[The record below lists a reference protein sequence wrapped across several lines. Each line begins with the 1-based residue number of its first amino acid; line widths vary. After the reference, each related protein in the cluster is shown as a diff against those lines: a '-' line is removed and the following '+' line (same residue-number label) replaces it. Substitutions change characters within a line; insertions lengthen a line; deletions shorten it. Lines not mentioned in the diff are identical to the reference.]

1 MILYHG
7 SKSGIKGS
15 IQPISRAECDFG
27 RGFYMGDK
35 EDQPK
40 SLVSEFKDNMFYELD
55 CDFSG
60 LKVLDFTD
68 DYESQ
73 LDWSLFIAYNRKQF
87 DTEKYTKLSK
97 KYEAYN
103 NDYDVIAGLIADDKM
118 TEALQRFFDGTFSDK
133 ALIAA
138 MSRVK
143 LGRQFVAKTEI
154 ACSNEHI
161 KIVSSRKLS
170 DNELLTAKSFNEQRR
185 RQNTTVLNEI
195 TTRFRRSTDVKFFD
209 EILEEYGL

>member
-7 SKSGIKGS
+7 SKSGIKGE
-15 IQPISRAECDFG
+15 IKPVSRTECDFG
-27 RGFYMGDK
+27 KGFYMGDK

-40 SLVSEFKDNMFYELD
+40 SLVSEFKDNMYYELE

-60 LKVLDFTD
+60 LKILEFTD

-73 LDWSLFIAYNRKQF
+73 LDWSLYIAYNRKQF
-87 DTEKYTKLSK
+87 DPDKYKKLAQ
-97 KYEAYN
+97 KYEEYN
-103 NDYDVIAGLIADDKM
+103 QNYDVIAGLIADDKM

-143 LGRQFVAKTEI
+143 LGRQFVAKTDI
-154 ACSNEHI
+154 ACSNDHI
-161 KIVSSRKLS
+161 KILSSRKLTE
-170 DNELLTAKSFNEQRR
+170 NERSMAKAFNDQRR
-185 RQNTTVLNEI
+185 RQNETVLNEI
-195 TTRFRRSTDVKFFD
+195 TTRFRRATDVKFFD
-209 EILEEYGL
+209 EILEEYSL

>member
-7 SKSGIKGS
+7 SKSGIKGN
-15 IQPISRAECDFG
+15 IQPLSRAECDFG

-60 LKVLDFTD
+60 LKVLEFTD
-68 DYESQ
+68 DYDSQ

-87 DTEKYTKLSK
+87 DSDKYYKLAR
-97 KYEAYN
+97 KYESYN
-103 NDYDVIAGLIADDKM
+103 NNYDVIAGLIADDKM

-154 ACSNEHI
+154 ACNSDHI
-161 KIVSSRKLS
+161 QIVSSRKLN
-170 DNELLTAKSFNEQRR
+170 DNERQMARAFNDQRR
-185 RQNTTVLNEI
+185 RQNETVLNEI
-195 TTRFRRSTDVKFFD
+195 NARFRRSTDVKFFD
-209 EILEEYGL
+209 EILEDYGL

>member
-7 SKSGIKGS
+7 SKNGISGKIK
-15 IQPISRAECDFG
+15 PISKSECEFG
-27 RGFYMGDK
+27 RGFYMSDI

-60 LKVLDFTD
+60 LKVLEFTD

-73 LDWSLFIAYNRKQF
+73 LDWSLFIAYNRNQF
-87 DTEKYTKLSK
+87 DPDIYTKLAK
-97 KYEAYN
+97 KYDAYN
-103 NDYDVIAGLIADDKM
+103 QNYDVIAGLIADDKM

>member
-27 RGFYMGDK
+27 CGFYMGDK

-60 LKVLDFTD
+60 LKVLEFTD

-87 DTEKYTKLSK
+87 DPNKYTKLAQ
-97 KYEAYN
+97 KYDAYN
-103 NDYDVIAGLIADDKM
+103 QNYDVITGLIADDKM

-170 DNELLTAKSFNEQRR
+170 DNELHTAKSFNEQRR

-195 TTRFRRSTDVKFFD
+195 STRFRRATDVKFFD